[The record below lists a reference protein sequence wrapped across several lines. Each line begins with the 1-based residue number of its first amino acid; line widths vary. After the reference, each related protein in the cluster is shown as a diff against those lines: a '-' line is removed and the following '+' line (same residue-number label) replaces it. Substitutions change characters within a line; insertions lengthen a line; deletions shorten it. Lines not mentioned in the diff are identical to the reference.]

1 MGKNIITLSD
11 KEPYLDLYRDF
22 DQIYVLYFSRMRRFA
37 EEYIP
42 SKEDA
47 ENVVQDIFT
56 MLWENRSSIIIKSSI
71 TSYLFNLT
79 KNRCLDFLRHQ
90 SVAENYKKEQT
101 LKLSALEQLNEMVSS
116 DTDVESLIHEAVQQ
130 LPEKCR
136 EIFIK
141 NRLQGKKYREIADEL
156 NLSISTVET
165 QMGIALKRLREA
177 LKGCMPLLIF
187 LLKC

>member
-1 MGKNIITLSD
+1 MGKNIIILSG
-11 KEPYLDLYRDF
+11 KEAYLDLYRDF

-37 EEYIP
+37 EEYIL

-116 DTDVESLIHEAVQQ
+116 DTDVERLIHESIQR
-130 LPEKCR
+130 LPERCR

-141 NRLQGKKYREIADEL
+141 NRLEGKNIEKL
-156 NLSISTVET
+156 PMNLIYLY
-165 QMGIALKRLREA
+165 QR
-177 LKGCMPLLIF
+177 
-187 LLKC
+187 